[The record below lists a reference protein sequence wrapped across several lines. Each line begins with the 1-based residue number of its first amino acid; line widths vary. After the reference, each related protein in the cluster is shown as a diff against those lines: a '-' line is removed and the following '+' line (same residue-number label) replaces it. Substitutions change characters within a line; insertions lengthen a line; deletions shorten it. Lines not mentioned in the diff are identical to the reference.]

1 MSTLLLCL
9 AGPMQ
14 AWGTDSKFEVRGAGR
29 EPSKSGV
36 IGLLA
41 AALGRSRDS
50 DLSDLNALRF
60 GIRVEQE
67 GVLLRD
73 YHTVCVTEKPYVTNR
88 YYLADACFLVGL
100 EGETSFLE
108 QLSDALTNPVFPLF
122 LGRRSCPPCQPL
134 VLGIRNKNLIA
145 ALSDEPWQASEYMQK
160 KLRGR
165 ADNAALRIRV
175 DAPDGSS
182 ASKIRD
188 TAISFDPRRRRYGYR
203 NVIELNVTASQKS
216 SPMEC
221 YSAEHDPMEELR

>member
-1 MSTLLLCL
+1 M
-9 AGPMQ
+9 
-14 AWGTDSKFEVRGAGR
+14 
-29 EPSKSGV
+29 
-36 IGLLA
+36 
-41 AALGRSRDS
+41 
-50 DLSDLNALRF
+50 
-60 GIRVEQE
+60 
-67 GVLLRD
+67 
-73 YHTVCVTEKPYVTNR
+73 
-88 YYLADACFLVGL
+88 
-100 EGETSFLE
+100 
-108 QLSDALTNPVFPLF
+108 
-122 LGRRSCPPCQPL
+122 RRSCPPCQPL

-216 SPMEC
+216 SPTEC